1 MSTREALAGQVAVV
15 LGVGRDLGRSTALAL
30 AREGA
35 DVVLVAR
42 TSTVT
47 AQVADEIHAL
57 GRRAWAFGADLTD
70 PAHCEEMAAYV
81 RTLTDHVDVLVSVVG
96 GAGTSKGAEFA
107 HARDDGF
114 EAWRA
119 VFDTTFWA
127 PAQAMGVLVD
137 LLRAADEAHVVVV
150 NSLATVQPMARR
162 GAYNAAKAALAGLT
176 RTMAV
181 ELAADGIRVNGLH
194 MGPARAQAWEGAV
207 AETVVRD
214 GLPRDEV
221 VARYEAMS
229 PLNYV
234 PDVDEIAET
243 IVFLASRQSRPMT
256 GQGVHVSL
264 GAWMS

>member
-1 MSTREALAGQVAVV
+1 MSTREALAGRVAVV

-42 TSTVT
+42 TGAVT

-57 GRRAWAFGADLTD
+57 GRRAWVLQADLTD
-70 PAHCEEMAAYV
+70 PAQCEEMAAGV
-81 RTLTDHVDVLVSVVG
+81 GAVTDHVDVLVSIVG
-96 GAGTSKGAEFA
+96 SAGTSKGAEFV

-114 EAWRA
+114 QAWRA

-127 PAQAMGVLVD
+127 PAQAMGALVE
-137 LLRAADEAHVVVV
+137 LLRAADEAHIVVV
-150 NSLATVQPMARR
+150 NSLATVQPVARR

-176 RTMAV
+176 RTLAV
-181 ELAADGIRVNGLH
+181 ELAPDGIRVNGLH
-194 MGPARAQAWEGAV
+194 MGPARTHEWETAV
-207 AETVVRD
+207 AETVERD
-214 GLPRDEV
+214 RVPREQV
-221 VARYEAMS
+221 VARYAAMS
-229 PLNYV
+229 PLQYV
-234 PDVDEIAET
+234 PGVDEIAET
-243 IVFLASRQSRPMT
+243 IVFLASPQSRPMT

>member
-1 MSTREALAGQVAVV
+1 MSTREPLAGQVAVV

-42 TSTVT
+42 TDAVT
-47 AQVADEIHAL
+47 GQVVDEIHAL
-57 GRRAWAFGADLTD
+57 GRRAWAFQADLTD
-70 PAHCEEMAAYV
+70 PAQCEEMAAGIGA
-81 RTLTDHVDVLVSVVG
+81 LTDHVDVVVSIVG
-96 GAGTSKGAEFA
+96 GAGTSKGADFV

-127 PAQAMGVLVD
+127 PAQAMGALVD

-176 RTMAV
+176 RTLAI
-181 ELAADGIRVNGLH
+181 ELAPDGIRVNGLH
-194 MGPARAQAWEGAV
+194 MGAARTQEWETAV
-207 AETVVRD
+207 AETVQRD
-214 GLPRDEV
+214 GVSHDEV

-229 PLNYV
+229 PLRYV

-243 IVFLASRQSRPMT
+243 IVFLASPQSRPMT